1 MMNWNNF
8 EFNNP
13 EFLWLLALI
22 PFIATWFFLVRKKE
36 TATLTVS
43 SLKGF
48 NTTSSFLP
56 KLKPLLPII
65 RLISLT
71 LLIIALARPRNV
83 AVSKKVK
90 ANRGIDI
97 VMAIDVSAS
106 MLARDLKPNRLEALK
121 VVATNFVN
129 RRPNDRIG
137 IVVYAGESFTQTPIT
152 SDKGITRRT
161 ISEIKWGQLEGGTA
175 IGMGLGS
182 AVNRLKE
189 SEAKSKVIILLT
201 DGVNNSGF
209 VDPKTATEL
218 AKELNIKVYTV
229 GIGTNGM
236 ADFPFS
242 KDARGRLISFLIL
255 ALVNPKIGTKLKTV
269 KREGVD
275 VVFALD
281 VSKSML
287 AEDIAPNRLEKSKQ
301 IISKI
306 IDKLGSDRVGIII
319 YAGNAYPLL
328 PITTDHGAA
337 KMFLQ
342 SANPDLVSSQ
352 GTAINDALDLAKT
365 YYNNDDQT
373 NRFLIII
380 SDGEDHQE
388 ETKQIAQNISNDGIK
403 VYTIGVG
410 TEKGAPIPM
419 KINGSLIGYKK
430 YKGETVLTKRN
441 PILLKGVADAASGV
455 YIDGNLTDKPVK
467 AIEDIIGNAQ
477 KTAFETKQFSDYKDQ
492 FQWFLGIGILFLLI
506 DVFFLD
512 KKTKW
517 LKKVDLFNEKEN

>member
-22 PFIATWFFLVRKKE
+22 PLIATWFFLVRKKE

-83 AVSKKVK
+83 AVSTKVK

-161 ISEIKWGQLEGGTA
+161 ILEIKWGQLEGGTA

-242 KDARGRLISFLIL
+242 KDARGRLQFRKQQVEIDEELLQF
-255 ALVNPKIGTKLKTV
+255 
-269 KREGVD
+269 
-275 VVFALD
+275 
-281 VSKSML
+281 
-287 AEDIAPNRLEKSKQ
+287 IASETQGQYFRATDNSELQEIYDEIDTLEKT
-301 IISKI
+301 KI
-306 IDKLGSDRVGIII
+306 EEFK
-319 YAGNAYPLL
+319 
-328 PITTDHGAA
+328 
-337 KMFLQ
+337 
-342 SANPDLVSSQ
+342 
-352 GTAINDALDLAKT
+352 
-365 YYNNDDQT
+365 YYNY
-373 NRFLIII
+373 
-380 SDGEDHQE
+380 QE
-388 ETKQIAQNISNDGIK
+388 KYRYLLFFA
-403 VYTIGVG
+403 VG
-410 TEKGAPIPM
+410 LLLLEF
-419 KINGSLIGYKK
+419 
-430 YKGETVLTKRN
+430 
-441 PILLKGVADAASGV
+441 ILK
-455 YIDGNLTDKPVK
+455 NT
-467 AIEDIIGNAQ
+467 
-477 KTAFETKQFSDYKDQ
+477 
-492 FQWFLGIGILFLLI
+492 LFRSFI
-506 DVFFLD
+506 
-512 KKTKW
+512 
-517 LKKVDLFNEKEN
+517 

>member
-22 PFIATWFFLVRKKE
+22 PLIAAWFFLVRKKE

-48 NTTSSFLP
+48 KTTSSFLP

-65 RLISLT
+65 RLIALS

-83 AVSKKVK
+83 AVSTKVK

-152 SDKGITRRT
+152 SDKSITRRT

-242 KDARGRLISFLIL
+242 KDARGRLQFRKQQVEIDEELLQF
-255 ALVNPKIGTKLKTV
+255 
-269 KREGVD
+269 
-275 VVFALD
+275 
-281 VSKSML
+281 
-287 AEDIAPNRLEKSKQ
+287 IASETQGQYFRATDNSELQEIYDEIDTLEKT
-301 IISKI
+301 KI
-306 IDKLGSDRVGIII
+306 EEFK
-319 YAGNAYPLL
+319 
-328 PITTDHGAA
+328 
-337 KMFLQ
+337 
-342 SANPDLVSSQ
+342 
-352 GTAINDALDLAKT
+352 
-365 YYNNDDQT
+365 YYNY
-373 NRFLIII
+373 
-380 SDGEDHQE
+380 QE
-388 ETKQIAQNISNDGIK
+388 
-403 VYTIGVG
+403 
-410 TEKGAPIPM
+410 
-419 KINGSLIGYKK
+419 K
-430 YKGETVLTKRN
+430 YRYLLFFAGGLLLLEF
-441 PILLKGVADAASGV
+441 ILK
-455 YIDGNLTDKPVK
+455 NT
-467 AIEDIIGNAQ
+467 
-477 KTAFETKQFSDYKDQ
+477 
-492 FQWFLGIGILFLLI
+492 LFRSFI
-506 DVFFLD
+506 
-512 KKTKW
+512 
-517 LKKVDLFNEKEN
+517 